1 MTRGV
6 LSVAALYNAAWVV
19 LLLLRP
25 ELVLLKTPPLFEA
38 LIAGIGLVGVAF
50 AVCAV
55 KPRRSLL
62 GLTILAKLGGVASF
76 AIAVNLGYLA
86 WSQWWMPVVNDLV
99 WLPLLVRIWNQ
110 EVWS

>member
-1 MTRGV
+1 MTQWI
-6 LSVAALYNAAWVV
+6 LSVAAVYNAAWVV

-25 ELVLLKTPPLFEA
+25 EKVLLKTPPLFGA
-38 LIAGIGLVGVAF
+38 LIAGVGLVGVAF

-55 KPRRSLL
+55 KPRRPLL

-76 AIAVNLGYLA
+76 AVAVSLGYLA

-99 WLPLLVRIWNQ
+99 WLPVLVHIWNQ